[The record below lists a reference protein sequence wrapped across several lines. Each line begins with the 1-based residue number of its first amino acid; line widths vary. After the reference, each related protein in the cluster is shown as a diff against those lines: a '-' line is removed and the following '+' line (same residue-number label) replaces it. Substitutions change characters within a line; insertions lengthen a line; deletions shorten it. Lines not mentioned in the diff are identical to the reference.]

1 MEGGGV
7 TYNSNEVSQGG
18 VVVQA
23 GDPEDPSLSQEKW
36 GRTGGGI
43 TGKY

>member
-18 VVVQA
+18 AVVQA
-23 GDPEDPSLSQEKW
+23 GDPEDPS
-36 GRTGGGI
+36 
-43 TGKY
+43 

>member
-7 TYNSNEVSQGG
+7 TYNSNEVSSLAG

-23 GDPEDPSLSQEKW
+23 GDPEDPS
-36 GRTGGGI
+36 
-43 TGKY
+43 